1 MLFEII
7 TAKNLPVSKYLQLD
21 TPAQSVQWLIVRF
34 HYVQRT
40 NLKFL
45 DFSGYKMGALTPA
58 FRRFAKSAVQWC
70 RVSLYVK
77 RSCRK
82 YVEN

>member
-7 TAKNLPVSKYLQLD
+7 TTKNLPVSKYLQLD
-21 TPAQSVQWLIVRF
+21 TAEQSVQWLIVRF
-34 HYVQRT
+34 YYVQRT

-45 DFSGYKMGALTPA
+45 DFAGYKMGALTPA
-58 FRRFAKSAVQWC
+58 FGRFAKSTVLWC

-82 YVEN
+82 YIEN